1 MKKYYFLTLVLTL
14 FISGISFGQGSEDF
28 TNSGATSSY
37 LDGSFVGNSGVT
49 WTYVASRDGNSDA
62 NSSSISLP
70 ALMLRRSSSSSKITS
85 STVTGGIGD
94 FSVKLYK
101 GFTGGGNRQV
111 ELFVNGVSKGVS
123 TPFDNFDEQLFTV
136 SGINVTGDVV
146 IEIVNTTSKQV
157 IIDDITWTPYSIQ
170 STINITTSGGLYASE
185 KWVNIT
191 TAIDGSGSQV
201 WGQGNGSYWNG
212 RGLINQNI
220 ELSPGTYY
228 VNCYDYYGD
237 GWDGTAIS
245 VTSYGSVLA
254 SGSPSISG
262 AYLAAS
268 YQIVVPNPPSC
279 LPPSSLAASV
289 SSSSEATVSWT
300 AGSSETAWEY
310 VVQAAGTGEPT
321 ASGTATTTNPLSLS
335 GLTASTAYEI
345 YVRANCGG
353 DTSSWVSTT
362 FTTECAVFTAPY
374 SQDFENTGSI
384 PDCWSMSGGEPWV
397 FSTSGGHVGN
407 AGLIGNSSASGG
419 YFAYVDDSTPDN
431 TGTTLQTPSV
441 DVSGLT
447 TPLLSFYL
455 LSNNEGN
462 SNVNFSVDVYDGS
475 SWNTGAYTSNTNTA
489 DWVEVTIDLSSLT
502 ITGPIKARFIVDEV
516 TSGDYFDDVAIDD
529 VKIIEAPLCQV
540 PTSLTATAISSSEA
554 TVSWTA
560 GGSETAWEYVFQA
573 LGTGQPTAS
582 GTPTTTNSLTLSGL
596 IANTGYEIYVRSD
609 CNGDFS
615 DWVQFTFLSS
625 ADCSPNTTAF
635 AQDFQNIVLGSVLDA
650 RCWSVLNNG
659 DANGWGLSQ
668 DTSGNIFWSLQYSST
683 AHDDYLYSPIISVV
697 DGVTDGFN
705 FKGWNPLASYPE
717 IIDVLVVDV
726 SGATLGTLATN
737 LLLPG
742 VPSVF
747 TYSLDAYEG
756 QDVRIALH
764 STSRDQYFA
773 RIDDF
778 TVLSP
783 INLTI
788 NGVSVD
794 NKTYDGA
801 TTGSAS
807 GTASLSGVVSGDEVF
822 VSGSPTFTF
831 ASVNVGTDITV
842 NTTGYTLSGADAGK
856 YILTQPTLSA
866 DITPKALT
874 ITGIAGVNKVYD
886 GSTFA
891 DATGAA
897 ALLGLETGDIVT
909 LGGTPS
915 FTFASVNAGT
925 GITVNTVGY
934 IISGA
939 DSGNYTL
946 TQPTL
951 SADITAKVLTIT
963 GISGNDKV
971 YDGTT
976 AGSITGTA
984 ALSGLVSGDNLYLV
998 GSPSF
1003 AFVSANVGSNITINT
1018 SGYLISGTNVGNYS
1032 LIQPDLL
1039 ADITS
1044 KGLTITGIS
1053 GVDKVYDGTTAA
1065 STTGSAT
1072 LLSGISGDDVS
1083 LGGSPIFTFAT
1094 ANVGTAITV
1103 NTSGYTISGTASAN
1117 YTLTQPTL
1125 SADITQKEL
1134 TITGISADNK
1144 VYDGITSATTS
1155 GTAVLS
1161 GVETGDDVTL
1171 GGSSIFS
1178 FASANV
1184 GTVISVATSGY
1195 IIGGV
1200 DSANYMLTQPT
1211 LSADITQA
1219 GLTISATAG
1228 LTKVYGASDPTL
1240 TYSISGFVNG
1250 NTEADLDTPVTIA
1263 RTAGEDV
1270 GIYAISG
1277 SATDANYNINFVT
1290 NTFSITAASLEV
1302 STDYGEKT
1310 YGDADPSLNYSIS
1323 GFVNGD
1329 TEVDLD
1335 TPVTIIR
1342 IPGED
1347 VGSYQI
1353 IAYNALDSNYNII
1366 FKNNESFSI
1375 NRRAITLTASNQDK
1389 IYGDLLDLGET
1400 AFTVL
1405 DLDGDGILPNGE
1417 LIDTVTLVSATGVD
1431 ASSTADVGT
1440 YVDEILITP
1449 TSSGDATLTG
1459 SNGFDQENYLVAY
1472 QTGDLTINR
1481 RAITLTADA
1490 GQGKVYGSA
1499 DPTLTYMIS
1508 GFVNGDTEADL
1519 DTSVMISRAAGE
1531 DVGDYAITTS
1541 GATDANYTISFVGS
1555 TFSITQAGL
1564 TVTADAGQGKVYGS
1578 ADPTLTYMISGFVN
1592 GDTEADLDTSVM
1604 ISRAAGE
1611 DVGDYAIT
1619 TSGATDANYT
1629 ISFVGST
1636 FSITQ
1641 AGLTVTADA
1650 GQGKVYGS
1658 ADPTLTYMIS
1668 GFVNG
1673 DTEADLDTSVMISRA
1688 AGEDVGDYAITTSGA
1703 TDANYTISFV
1713 GSIFSITQA
1722 GLTVTADA
1730 GQGKVY
1736 GAIDPVLSY
1745 TITGFQGTDNEASLD
1760 TGVMIFRVAGENV
1773 GDYTITPS
1781 GATDSN
1787 YSISFVT
1794 STFTITPAGL
1804 TVTADAGLSKVYGTV
1819 DPTLTYMISGFQ
1831 GVDTEAD
1838 LDTPVMIARVAG
1850 EDVGVYTI
1858 TPSGASD
1865 SNYSISFVTSTFEIT
1880 PASLTVTADA
1890 GFSKVYG
1897 TTDPIFTYMITG
1909 FIGVDNE
1916 ASLDTPV
1923 SISRAGGEDVG
1934 QYTITPS
1941 GAADINYNI
1950 SFVTSTFEITQA
1962 ALLVTADSGLSKV
1975 YGNNDPTLTYMI
1987 TGFVNGDT
1995 EANLD
2000 TPVTNTRA
2008 VGEDVGTYTIT
2019 PSGAADINYSI
2030 SFVESTFEITPADL
2044 IIIGLVGKNKV
2055 YDETT
2060 VATTTG
2066 TAILSGIVS
2075 NDDVTLGGSPVFTFE
2090 SPEPGIL
2097 IMITTTGY
2105 TITGSDSG
2113 NYTLTQPT
2121 LYADITNPDEDCDGD
2136 GIVDSQDS
2144 DFSTCASAIRNTT
2157 RYGFSPNGDGI
2168 NDVWTIEKILAYP
2181 NNVVKVF
2188 NRSGKLVFEQ
2198 RSYQN
2203 DWNGESNQLSG
2214 NSNGYKLPVGPYIF
2228 MLDLGDGNAFVRGW
2242 LYINY

>member
-1 MKKYYFLTLVLTL
+1 MKKYYFLTLLLTL
-14 FISGISFGQGSEDF
+14 FISGFSFGQGSEDF
-28 TNSGATSSY
+28 TNSDATSSY

-49 WTYVASRDGNSDA
+49 WTYVASRDGNNDA

-70 ALMLRRSSSSSKITS
+70 ALMLRKSSSSSKITS

-170 STINITTSGGLYASE
+170 STINITTSGGSYTSE

-191 TAIDGSGSQV
+191 TAIDGSGTQV
-201 WGQGNGSYWNG
+201 WGQGNGSYWDG

-228 VNCYDYYGD
+228 VNCYDYYAD

-262 AYLAAS
+262 ASLAAS
-268 YQIVVPNPPSC
+268 YQIIVPNPPSC

-310 VVQAAGTGEPT
+310 VLQAAGTGEPT

-353 DTSSWVSTT
+353 DVSSWVSTS
-362 FTTECAVFTAPY
+362 FTTLCESNASFPY
-374 SQDFENTGSI
+374 LESFETITSGQ
-384 PDCWSMSGGEPWV
+384 PDCWSLEGTTTSSTYHFRS
-397 FSTSGGHVGN
+397 FS
-407 AGLIGNSSASGG
+407 AGQTGRGMLFDSYNNSSGNTSELITPMMDASALTSLELNFQFANPTGG
-419 YFAYVDDSTPDN
+419 NFEILISNDGGANYTS
-431 TGTTLQTPSV
+431 LE
-441 DVSGLT
+441 SGLT
-447 TPLLSFYL
+447 AQGSWIPK
-455 LSNNEGN
+455 N
-462 SNVNFSVDVYDGS
+462 YDL
-475 SWNTGAYTSNTNTA
+475 TS
-489 DWVEVTIDLSSLT
+489 
-502 ITGPIKARFIVDEV
+502 
-516 TSGDYFDDVAIDD
+516 Y
-529 VKIIEAPLCQV
+529 
-540 PTSLTATAISSSEA
+540 ISSSMLVKFKGTSNYGPSGAYVYLDEVGIREIPSCQEPTA
-554 TVSWTA
+554 ITVDDNTTSTTADISWTA
-560 GGSETAWEYVFQA
+560 GGTEEAWEYVLQA
-573 LGTGQPTAS
+573 LDTGEPTAS
-582 GTPTTTNSLTLSGL
+582 GTPTTTNSLTLTGL
-596 IANTGYEIYVRSD
+596 TPSTGYEIYIRSVCD
-609 CNGDFS
+609 GNFS
-615 DWVQFTFLSS
+615 GWVKKTFLSS
-625 ADCSPNTTAF
+625 ADCSPNTNAF
-635 AQDFQNIVLGSVLDA
+635 VHDFQTAVLGSALDA
-650 RCWSVLNNG
+650 SCWSVSNG
-659 DANGWGLSQ
+659 GDTNTWGLVS
-668 DTSGNIFWSLQYSST
+668 DTSTGNVFWNLSYSTT

-705 FKGWNPLASYPE
+705 FKGWNPLANYPE
-717 IIDVLVVDV
+717 VIDVLVVDV

-764 STSRDQYFA
+764 STSRDQFYA

-807 GTASLSGVVSGDEVF
+807 GTPSLSGVVSGDEVF

-1184 GTVISVATSGY
+1184 GTAISVATSGY

-1353 IAYNALDSNYNII
+1353 IAYNAFDSNYNII
-1366 FKNNESFSI
+1366 FKNNESFII

-1431 ASSTADVGT
+1431 ASTTADVGT
-1440 YVDEILITP
+1440 YVNEIFITP
-1449 TSSGDATLTG
+1449 TSSADPSLTG

-1508 GFVNGDTEADL
+1508 GFVNGDTEAGL

-1564 TVTADAGQGKVYGS
+1564 TVTADAGQGKVYG
-1578 ADPTLTYMISGFVN
+1578 
-1592 GDTEADLDTSVM
+1592 
-1604 ISRAAGE
+1604 
-1611 DVGDYAIT
+1611 
-1619 TSGATDANYT
+1619 
-1629 ISFVGST
+1629 
-1636 FSITQ
+1636 
-1641 AGLTVTADA
+1641 
-1650 GQGKVYGS
+1650 
-1658 ADPTLTYMIS
+1658 
-1668 GFVNG
+1668 
-1673 DTEADLDTSVMISRA
+1673 
-1688 AGEDVGDYAITTSGA
+1688 
-1703 TDANYTISFV
+1703 
-1713 GSIFSITQA
+1713 
-1722 GLTVTADA
+1722 
-1730 GQGKVY
+1730 
-1736 GAIDPVLSY
+1736 AIDSVLSY

-1831 GVDTEAD
+1831 GADTEAD

-1850 EDVGVYTI
+1850 EDVGAYTI

-1941 GAADINYNI
+1941 GAADINYSI

-2198 RSYQN
+2198 RGYQN

-2214 NSNGYKLPVGPYIF
+2214 NSNGYKLPVGAYIF

>member
-14 FISGISFGQGSEDF
+14 FISGFSFGQGSEDF

-170 STINITTSGGLYASE
+170 STINVTTSGGSYATE

-191 TAIDGSGSQV
+191 TAINGAGTQV

-228 VNCYDYYGD
+228 VNCYDYYYD

-254 SGSPSISG
+254 SGSPSITG

-310 VVQAAGTGEPT
+310 VFQALDTGEPT
-321 ASGTATTTNPLSLS
+321 ASGT
-335 GLTASTAYEI
+335 
-345 YVRANCGG
+345 
-353 DTSSWVSTT
+353 
-362 FTTECAVFTAPY
+362 
-374 SQDFENTGSI
+374 
-384 PDCWSMSGGEPWV
+384 
-397 FSTSGGHVGN
+397 
-407 AGLIGNSSASGG
+407 
-419 YFAYVDDSTPDN
+419 
-431 TGTTLQTPSV
+431 
-441 DVSGLT
+441 
-447 TPLLSFYL
+447 
-455 LSNNEGN
+455 
-462 SNVNFSVDVYDGS
+462 
-475 SWNTGAYTSNTNTA
+475 
-489 DWVEVTIDLSSLT
+489 
-502 ITGPIKARFIVDEV
+502 PI
-516 TSGDYFDDVAIDD
+516 
-529 VKIIEAPLCQV
+529 
-540 PTSLTATAISSSEA
+540 
-554 TVSWTA
+554 
-560 GGSETAWEYVFQA
+560 
-573 LGTGQPTAS
+573 
-582 GTPTTTNSLTLSGL
+582 TTNSLTLTGL

-615 DWVQFTFLSS
+615 GWVKKTFLSS

-650 RCWSVLNNG
+650 RCWSELNNG

-668 DTSGNIFWSLQYSST
+668 DTSGNIFWNLQYSSD

-697 DGVTDGFN
+697 DGITDGFN
-705 FKGWNPLASYPE
+705 FKGWNPLANYPE
-717 IIDVLVVDV
+717 VIDVLVVDV
-726 SGATLGTLATN
+726 SGAALGTLATN
-737 LLLPG
+737 LFLPG

-764 STSRDQYFA
+764 STTRNQYVA

-874 ITGIAGVNKVYD
+874 ITGIAGANKVYD

-891 DATGAA
+891 DGTGLA

-925 GITVNTVGY
+925 GITVNTAGY
-934 IISGA
+934 VISGA

-951 SADITAKVLTIT
+951 SADITAKGLTIT
-963 GISGNDKV
+963 GISGVDKV

-976 AGSITGTA
+976 AASASGTPV
-984 ALSGLVSGDNLYLV
+984 LSGLVSGDNIFLV
-998 GSPSF
+998 GSPSY
-1003 AFVSANVGSNITINT
+1003 AFVSANTGSNITINT
-1018 SGYLISGTNVGNYS
+1018 SGYSIYGTNIGNYT

-1053 GVDKVYDGTTAA
+1053 GDDKVYDRTTAA
-1065 STTGSAT
+1065 SATGTAT
-1072 LLSGISGDDVS
+1072 LLNVVSGDDVS

-1103 NTSGYTISGTASAN
+1103 NTTGYTISGTALAN

-1134 TITGISADNK
+1134 TIIGILADNK
-1144 VYDGITSATTS
+1144 VYDGTTSASNS
-1155 GTAVLS
+1155 GIANLL
-1161 GVETGDDVTL
+1161 GVETGDEVTL
-1171 GGSSIFS
+1171 GGSPIFS

-1184 GTVISVATSGY
+1184 GTGISVATSGY
-1195 IIGGV
+1195 SISGV
-1200 DSANYMLTQPT
+1200 NSTNYILTQPT
-1211 LSADITQA
+1211 LSANITQA

-1228 LTKVYGASDPTL
+1228 LTKVYGATDPTL

-1250 NTEADLDTPVTIA
+1250 DTEADLDTGVSISRAT
-1263 RTAGEDV
+1263 GEDV
-1270 GIYAISG
+1270 GIYIISG

-1290 NTFSITAASLEV
+1290 NTFSITAAGLTITASAGQTKV
-1302 STDYGEKT
+1302 YGT
-1310 YGDADPSLNYSIS
+1310 ADPILAYTIS
-1323 GFVNGD
+1323 GLVNGD
-1329 TEVDLD
+1329 TEASLD
-1335 TPVTIIR
+1335 TPVTIVR
-1342 IPGED
+1342 FLGED
-1347 VGSYQI
+1347 VGSYLI
-1353 IAYNALDSNYNII
+1353 IVYDALDSNYNIT
-1366 FKNNESFSI
+1366 F
-1375 NRRAITLTASNQDK
+1375 
-1389 IYGDLLDLGET
+1389 G
-1400 AFTVL
+1400 
-1405 DLDGDGILPNGE
+1405 NGE
-1417 LIDTVTLVSATGVD
+1417 NFT
-1431 ASSTADVGT
+1431 
-1440 YVDEILITP
+1440 ITP
-1449 TSSGDATLTG
+1449 ASL
-1459 SNGFDQENYLVAY
+1459 LV
-1472 QTGDLTINR
+1472 
-1481 RAITLTADA
+1481 TAEA

-1499 DPTLTYMIS
+1499 DPTLTYSIS
-1508 GFVNGDTEADL
+1508 GFVNGDTESDL
-1519 DTSVMISRAAGE
+1519 DTPVMISRAAGE

-1564 TVTADAGQGKVYGS
+1564 TVTADAGQGKVYG
-1578 ADPTLTYMISGFVN
+1578 
-1592 GDTEADLDTSVM
+1592 
-1604 ISRAAGE
+1604 
-1611 DVGDYAIT
+1611 
-1619 TSGATDANYT
+1619 
-1629 ISFVGST
+1629 
-1636 FSITQ
+1636 
-1641 AGLTVTADA
+1641 
-1650 GQGKVYGS
+1650 
-1658 ADPTLTYMIS
+1658 
-1668 GFVNG
+1668 
-1673 DTEADLDTSVMISRA
+1673 
-1688 AGEDVGDYAITTSGA
+1688 
-1703 TDANYTISFV
+1703 
-1713 GSIFSITQA
+1713 
-1722 GLTVTADA
+1722 
-1730 GQGKVY
+1730 
-1736 GAIDPVLSY
+1736 AIDPVLSY

-1760 TGVMIFRVAGENV
+1760 TGVTIFRVAGENV

-1781 GATDSN
+1781 GAADSN
-1787 YSISFVT
+1787 YSVSFVT
-1794 STFTITPAGL
+1794 SIFTITPAGL

-1819 DPTLTYMISGFQ
+1819 DPTLTYMITGFQ
-1831 GVDTEAD
+1831 GADTEAD

-1850 EDVGVYTI
+1850 EDVGAYTI

-1865 SNYSISFVTSTFEIT
+1865 SNYSISFVESTFEIT
-1880 PASLTVTADA
+1880 QAALLVTADG

-1897 TTDPIFTYMITG
+1897 TTDPIFTYVITG
-1909 FIGVDNE
+1909 FIGTDNE

-1923 SISRAGGEDVG
+1923 SISRAAGEDVG
-1934 QYTITPS
+1934 QYIITPS
-1941 GAADINYNI
+1941 GAADINYSI
-1950 SFVTSTFEITQA
+1950 GFVTSTFDITQS

-2000 TPVTNTRA
+2000 TPVTNIRA

-2113 NYTLTQPT
+2113 NYTLIQPT

-2198 RSYQN
+2198 RGYQN

>member
-14 FISGISFGQGSEDF
+14 FISGFSFGQGSEDF

-170 STINITTSGGLYASE
+170 STINVTTSGGSYGTE

-191 TAIDGSGSQV
+191 TAINGAGTQV

-254 SGSPSISG
+254 SGSPSITG

-353 DTSSWVSTT
+353 DVSSWVSTT
-362 FTTECAVFTAPY
+362 FTTQCAVVTAPY
-374 SQDFENTGSI
+374 SQDFENAGSI

-407 AGLIGNSSASGG
+407 AGSIGNSSASGG
-419 YFAYVDDSTPDN
+419 YFAYVDDSSPDN

-582 GTPTTTNSLTLSGL
+582 GTPTTTNSLTLTGL

-705 FKGWNPLASYPE
+705 FKGWNPLANYPE
-717 IIDVLVVDV
+717 VIDVLVVDV

-891 DATGAA
+891 DSTGAA

-925 GITVNTVGY
+925 GITVNTAGY
-934 IISGA
+934 VISGA

-951 SADITAKVLTIT
+951 SADITAKGLTIT
-963 GISGNDKV
+963 GISGVDKV

-976 AGSITGTA
+976 AASASGTPV
-984 ALSGLVSGDNLYLV
+984 LSGLVSGDNIFLV
-998 GSPSF
+998 GSPSY
-1003 AFVSANVGSNITINT
+1003 AFVSANAGSNITINT
-1018 SGYLISGTNVGNYS
+1018 SGYSIYGTNIGNYT

-1053 GVDKVYDGTTAA
+1053 GDDKVYDRTTAA
-1065 STTGSAT
+1065 SATGTAT
-1072 LLSGISGDDVS
+1072 LLNVVSGDDVS

-1103 NTSGYTISGTASAN
+1103 NTTGYTISGTALAN

-1134 TITGISADNK
+1134 TIIGILADNK
-1144 VYDGITSATTS
+1144 VYDGTTSASNS
-1155 GTAVLS
+1155 GIANLL
-1161 GVETGDDVTL
+1161 GVETGDEVTL
-1171 GGSSIFS
+1171 GGSPIFS

-1184 GTVISVATSGY
+1184 GTGISVATSGY
-1195 IIGGV
+1195 SISGV
-1200 DSANYMLTQPT
+1200 NSTNYMLTQPT
-1211 LSADITQA
+1211 LSANITQA

-1250 NTEADLDTPVTIA
+1250 DTEADLDTGVSISRA
-1263 RTAGEDV
+1263 AGEDV
-1270 GIYAISG
+1270 GIYIISG

-1290 NTFSITAASLEV
+1290 NTFSITAAGLTITASAGQTKV
-1302 STDYGEKT
+1302 YGT
-1310 YGDADPSLNYSIS
+1310 ADPILAYTIS
-1323 GFVNGD
+1323 GLVNGD
-1329 TEVDLD
+1329 TEASLD
-1335 TPVTIIR
+1335 TPVTIVR
-1342 IPGED
+1342 FLGED
-1347 VGSYQI
+1347 VGSYLI
-1353 IAYNALDSNYNII
+1353 IVYDALDSNYNIT
-1366 FKNNESFSI
+1366 F
-1375 NRRAITLTASNQDK
+1375 
-1389 IYGDLLDLGET
+1389 G
-1400 AFTVL
+1400 
-1405 DLDGDGILPNGE
+1405 NGE
-1417 LIDTVTLVSATGVD
+1417 NFT
-1431 ASSTADVGT
+1431 
-1440 YVDEILITP
+1440 ITP
-1449 TSSGDATLTG
+1449 ASL
-1459 SNGFDQENYLVAY
+1459 LV
-1472 QTGDLTINR
+1472 
-1481 RAITLTADA
+1481 TADA

-1499 DPTLTYMIS
+1499 DPTLTYSIS
-1508 GFVNGDTEADL
+1508 GFVNGDTESDL
-1519 DTSVMISRAAGE
+1519 DTPVMISRAAGE

-1564 TVTADAGQGKVYGS
+1564 TVTADAGQGKVYG
-1578 ADPTLTYMISGFVN
+1578 
-1592 GDTEADLDTSVM
+1592 
-1604 ISRAAGE
+1604 
-1611 DVGDYAIT
+1611 
-1619 TSGATDANYT
+1619 
-1629 ISFVGST
+1629 
-1636 FSITQ
+1636 
-1641 AGLTVTADA
+1641 
-1650 GQGKVYGS
+1650 
-1658 ADPTLTYMIS
+1658 
-1668 GFVNG
+1668 
-1673 DTEADLDTSVMISRA
+1673 
-1688 AGEDVGDYAITTSGA
+1688 
-1703 TDANYTISFV
+1703 
-1713 GSIFSITQA
+1713 
-1722 GLTVTADA
+1722 
-1730 GQGKVY
+1730 
-1736 GAIDPVLSY
+1736 AIDPVLSY

-1760 TGVMIFRVAGENV
+1760 TGVTIFRVAGENV

-1781 GATDSN
+1781 GAADSN
-1787 YSISFVT
+1787 YSVSFVT
-1794 STFTITPAGL
+1794 SIFTITPAGL

-1819 DPTLTYMISGFQ
+1819 DPTLTYMITGFQ
-1831 GVDTEAD
+1831 GADTEAD

-1850 EDVGVYTI
+1850 EDVGAYTI

-1865 SNYSISFVTSTFEIT
+1865 SNYSISFVESTFEIT
-1880 PASLTVTADA
+1880 QAALLVTADG

-1897 TTDPIFTYMITG
+1897 TTDPIFTYVITG
-1909 FIGVDNE
+1909 FIGTDNE

-1923 SISRAGGEDVG
+1923 SISRAAGEDVG
-1934 QYTITPS
+1934 QYIITPS
-1941 GAADINYNI
+1941 GAADINYSI
-1950 SFVTSTFEITQA
+1950 SFVTSTFDITQS

-2030 SFVESTFEITPADL
+2030 SFVDSTFEITPADL

-2198 RSYQN
+2198 RGYQN

>member
-321 ASGTATTTNPLSLS
+321 ASGTATTTNPLSLT

-345 YVRANCGG
+345 YVRANCVG
-353 DTSSWVSTT
+353 DTSSWVSTS

-374 SQDFENTGSI
+374 SQDFENAESI
-384 PDCWSMSGGEPWV
+384 PDCWSMSGGEPWI
-397 FSTSGGHVGN
+397 FNISGGHVGN
-407 AGLIGNSSASGG
+407 AGSIGNSSASGG
-419 YFAYVDDSTPDN
+419 YFAYVDDSSPDN

-582 GTPTTTNSLTLSGL
+582 GTPTTTNSLTLTGL

-625 ADCSPNTTAF
+625 ADCSPNTNAF
-635 AQDFQNIVLGSVLDA
+635 VHDFQTAVLGSALDA
-650 RCWSVLNNG
+650 SCWSVSNG
-659 DANGWGLSQ
+659 GDTNTWGLVS
-668 DTSGNIFWSLQYSST
+668 DTSTGNVFWNLSYSTT

-705 FKGWNPLASYPE
+705 FKGWNPLANYPE
-717 IIDVLVVDV
+717 VIDVLVVDV

-807 GTASLSGVVSGDEVF
+807 GTPSLSGVVSGDEVF

-897 ALLGLETGDIVT
+897 ALLGLDTGDIVT

-1431 ASSTADVGT
+1431 ASTTADVGT

-1531 DVGDYAITTS
+1531 DVGDYAITVS

-1650 GQGKVYGS
+1650 GQGKVYG
-1658 ADPTLTYMIS
+1658 
-1668 GFVNG
+1668 
-1673 DTEADLDTSVMISRA
+1673 
-1688 AGEDVGDYAITTSGA
+1688 
-1703 TDANYTISFV
+1703 
-1713 GSIFSITQA
+1713 
-1722 GLTVTADA
+1722 
-1730 GQGKVY
+1730 
-1736 GAIDPVLSY
+1736 AIDPVLSY

-1831 GVDTEAD
+1831 GADTEAD

-1850 EDVGVYTI
+1850 EDVGAYTI

-1941 GAADINYNI
+1941 GAADINYSI

-2198 RSYQN
+2198 RGYQN

-2214 NSNGYKLPVGPYIF
+2214 NSNGYKLPVGAYIF

>member
-1 MKKYYFLTLVLTL
+1 MKKYYFLTLLLTL
-14 FISGISFGQGSEDF
+14 FISGFSFGQTAVITGYVDAPC
-28 TNSGATSSY
+28 SGATPRAVEIYVDGTIDFTDWDLSRQSNGGSFNYNIDLTTLGVISNAFVYVTNSISNLDAEFGITENVISNSGISSNGDDAFQLTDNSSAVIDRFGEVGVDGTGTAWEHVDTY
-37 LDGSFVGNSGVT
+37 AYRNDIASPNAGLFDSNNWTFGAQNLLDGTCGTTLNDLVPLG
-49 WTYVASRDGNSDA
+49 TYQAIAPNA
-62 NSSSISLP
+62 
-70 ALMLRRSSSSSKITS
+70 
-85 STVTGGIGD
+85 
-94 FSVKLYK
+94 
-101 GFTGGGNRQV
+101 
-111 ELFVNGVSKGVS
+111 
-123 TPFDNFDEQLFTV
+123 
-136 SGINVTGDVV
+136 
-146 IEIVNTTSKQV
+146 
-157 IIDDITWTPYSIQ
+157 
-170 STINITTSGGLYASE
+170 TINITTSGGSYATE

-191 TAIDGSGSQV
+191 TAIDGSGTQV
-201 WGQGNGSYWNG
+201 WGQGNGSYWDG

-268 YQIVVPNPPSC
+268 YQIIVPNPPSC

-321 ASGTATTTNPLSLS
+321 ASGIATTTNPLSLS

-353 DTSSWVSTT
+353 DVSSWVSTS
-362 FTTECAVFTAPY
+362 FTTLCESNASFPY
-374 SQDFENTGSI
+374 LESFETITSGQ
-384 PDCWSMSGGEPWV
+384 PDCWSLEGTTTPSTYHFSSFESGQ
-397 FSTSGGHVGN
+397 SGRGMIFDSYN
-407 AGLIGNSSASGG
+407 NSIGNTSELITPMMDASALTSLELNFQFANPTGG
-419 YFAYVDDSTPDN
+419 NFEILISNDGGATYTS
-431 TGTTLQTPSV
+431 LE
-441 DVSGLT
+441 SGLT
-447 TPLLSFYL
+447 AQGSWIPK
-455 LSNNEGN
+455 N
-462 SNVNFSVDVYDGS
+462 YDL
-475 SWNTGAYTSNTNTA
+475 TS
-489 DWVEVTIDLSSLT
+489 
-502 ITGPIKARFIVDEV
+502 
-516 TSGDYFDDVAIDD
+516 Y
-529 VKIIEAPLCQV
+529 
-540 PTSLTATAISSSEA
+540 ISSSILVKFKGTSNYGPSGAYVYLDEVGIREIPSCQEPTA
-554 TVSWTA
+554 ITVDDNTTSTTADISWTA
-560 GGSETAWEYVFQA
+560 GGTEEAWEYVLQA
-573 LGTGQPTAS
+573 LDTGEPTAS
-582 GTPTTTNSLTLSGL
+582 GTPTTTNSLTLTGL
-596 IANTGYEIYVRSD
+596 TPSTGYEIYIRSVCD
-609 CNGDFS
+609 GNFS
-615 DWVQFTFLSS
+615 GWVKKTFLSS
-625 ADCSPNTTAF
+625 ADCSPNTNAF
-635 AQDFQNIVLGSVLDA
+635 VHDFQTAVLGSALDA
-650 RCWSVLNNG
+650 SCWSVSNG
-659 DANGWGLSQ
+659 GDTNTWGLVS
-668 DTSGNIFWSLQYSST
+668 DTSTGNVFWNLSYSTT

-705 FKGWNPLASYPE
+705 FKGWNPLANYPE
-717 IIDVLVVDV
+717 VIDVLVVDV

-807 GTASLSGVVSGDEVF
+807 GTPSLSGVVSGDEVF

-1200 DSANYMLTQPT
+1200 DSANYMLTLPT

-1431 ASSTADVGT
+1431 ASTTADVGT

-1531 DVGDYAITTS
+1531 DVGDYAITVS

-1650 GQGKVYGS
+1650 GQGKVYG
-1658 ADPTLTYMIS
+1658 
-1668 GFVNG
+1668 
-1673 DTEADLDTSVMISRA
+1673 
-1688 AGEDVGDYAITTSGA
+1688 
-1703 TDANYTISFV
+1703 
-1713 GSIFSITQA
+1713 
-1722 GLTVTADA
+1722 
-1730 GQGKVY
+1730 
-1736 GAIDPVLSY
+1736 AIDPVLSY

-1831 GVDTEAD
+1831 GADTEAD

-1850 EDVGVYTI
+1850 EDVGAYTI

-1941 GAADINYNI
+1941 GAADINYSI

-2198 RSYQN
+2198 RGYQN

-2214 NSNGYKLPVGPYIF
+2214 NSNGYKLPVGAYIF